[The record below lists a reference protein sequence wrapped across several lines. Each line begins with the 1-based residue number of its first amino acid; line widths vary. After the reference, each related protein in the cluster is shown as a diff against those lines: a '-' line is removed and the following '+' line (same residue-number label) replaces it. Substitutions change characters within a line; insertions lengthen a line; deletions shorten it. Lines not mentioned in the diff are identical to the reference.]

1 MRLSPIIKPSTG
13 ICLFLVTASLSV
25 CTILFGK
32 FDWIILFFCVFL
44 SLPFVRW
51 QHYRPSRL
59 FRYITLL
66 FYIPFLISLCWSFV
80 LISIVN
86 DVAYNNYITSPLI
99 FRTLHVA
106 LFYLVLFYSDTLIS
120 HKPRNISIHLLS
132 VFVWGVIIFLG
143 LFGLWQILG
152 SLTGVWVPQI
162 ETRNALYSARAL
174 GINRVTSLA
183 DEPSYLVPF
192 LIDAILILL
201 LFKKKKL
208 ALLLGFLLVMSLSFG
223 GFMESAVLLS
233 AYVLMSSKATKVKVV
248 ALIMTSICIFIIAFP
263 DLVDIIV
270 QIVLSRKELQA
281 GFDPSQT
288 SRTAMIVYPIEK
300 WSEFDFVSLAIG
312 YGPGSSKYLLEANPS
327 EALFVTSNN
336 VFADLL
342 YEEGLIGVAGLVIL
356 FVLFWRNTYSYE
368 KRIKIFV
375 RLFVIHIILS
385 SLYRADYSSARYTA
399 LFIILLALHR
409 LFSSKNRSCNP
420 LNLSTL
426 DDNSNTSDISAGKV
440 FVGLS

>member
-1 MRLSPIIKPSTG
+1 M
-13 ICLFLVTASLSV
+13 
-25 CTILFGK
+25 
-32 FDWIILFFCVFL
+32 
-44 SLPFVRW
+44 
-51 QHYRPSRL
+51 
-59 FRYITLL
+59 
-66 FYIPFLISLCWSFV
+66 
-80 LISIVN
+80 
-86 DVAYNNYITSPLI
+86 
-99 FRTLHVA
+99 
-106 LFYLVLFYSDTLIS
+106 
-120 HKPRNISIHLLS
+120 
-132 VFVWGVIIFLG
+132 
-143 LFGLWQILG
+143 
-152 SLTGVWVPQI
+152 
-162 ETRNALYSARAL
+162 
-174 GINRVTSLA
+174 
-183 DEPSYLVPF
+183 
-192 LIDAILILL
+192 
-201 LFKKKKL
+201 
-208 ALLLGFLLVMSLSFG
+208 
-223 GFMESAVLLS
+223 
-233 AYVLMSSKATKVKVV
+233 
-248 ALIMTSICIFIIAFP
+248 ALIMISIGILIVAFP

-336 VFADLL
+336 IFADLL